1 MNNETYEGAKENR
14 TVFPWLS
21 PLGRPTGSALGVV
34 IIRAGGRS
42 TLQSITQTA
51 QCQMSISSPSTA
63 LEHPDIAG
71 REEIISELEGAS
83 LLLPQS

>member
-1 MNNETYEGAKENR
+1 MKVHKENR

-42 TLQSITQTA
+42 GPTLQSITQTA
-51 QCQMSISSPSTA
+51 QRQMSISSPSTA